1 MEKNNK
7 NASETMQEQKQ
18 RFDTETMYKQM
29 YKIDELQ
36 GKIADLE
43 MENTSLKRRIGG
55 YKTAKSTYE
64 KQYFVFKEQIDL
76 LTSAMADSSEQI
88 KTLQQELEDAK
99 SCAEHYKQLD
109 KEGDEL
115 NEKRIAE
122 IETLKTQNEKRE
134 KELQSAKV
142 EIQSLKEVN
151 TTLSRQIVQLEDSL
165 NEALVQRDDYRTNY
179 ETIMSLPWYKRI
191 FMFL

>member
-7 NASETMQEQKQ
+7 NASETTQEQKQ

-43 MENTSLKRRIGG
+43 MENTSLKRQIGG
-55 YKTAKSTYE
+55 YKTAKSNYE
-64 KQYFVFKEQIDL
+64 KKVEKITKSSAIVIDEYAEQVR
-76 LTSAMADSSEQI
+76 
-88 KTLQQELEDAK
+88 TLQQELAEAK

-122 IETLKTQNEKRE
+122 IETLKTQNEKSE

-151 TTLSRQIVQLEDSL
+151 TTLSRQIVHLEDSL
-165 NEALVQRDDYRTNY
+165 NEALVQRDDYRANY
-179 ETIMSLPWYKRI
+179 EAIMSMPWYKRI

>member
-7 NASETMQEQKQ
+7 NASETTQEQKQ

-43 MENTSLKRRIGG
+43 MENTSLKRQIGG
-55 YKTAKSTYE
+55 YKTAKSNYE
-64 KQYFVFKEQIDL
+64 KKINVFKEQIDL

-88 KTLQQELEDAK
+88 KALQRDLVKANTA
-99 SCAEHYKQLD
+99 AEHYKQLD

-134 KELQSAKV
+134 KELQSSKV

-179 ETIMSLPWYKRI
+179 ETIMSMPWYKRI

>member
-43 MENTSLKRRIGG
+43 MENTSLKRQIGG
-55 YKTAKSTYE
+55 YKTSKSNYE
-64 KQYFVFKEQIDL
+64 KKINVFKEQIDL

-88 KTLQQELEDAK
+88 KALQRDLVKANTA
-99 SCAEHYKQLD
+99 AEHYKQLD

-179 ETIMSLPWYKRI
+179 ETIMSMPWYKRI

>member
-1 MEKNNK
+1 MGKNNK

-36 GKIADLE
+36 GKIDDLE
-43 MENTSLKRRIGG
+43 MENTSLKRQIGG
-55 YKTAKSTYE
+55 YKTAKSNYE
-64 KQYFVFKEQIDL
+64 KKVERITKGSAAVIDDYAEQVR
-76 LTSAMADSSEQI
+76 
-88 KTLQQELEDAK
+88 TLQQELAEAK
-99 SCAEHYKQLD
+99 SCVEHYRQLD

-115 NEKRIAE
+115 NEKRIAD
-122 IETLKTQNEKRE
+122 IEALKNQNEKRE

-165 NEALVQRDDYRTNY
+165 NEALVQRDDYRANY
-179 ETIMSLPWYKRI
+179 EAIMSLPWYKRI

>member
-1 MEKNNK
+1 MGKNNK

-36 GKIADLE
+36 SKIADLE
-43 MENTSLKRRIGG
+43 MENTSLKRQIGG
-55 YKTAKSTYE
+55 YKTAKSNYE
-64 KQYFVFKEQIDL
+64 KKVERITKGSAAVIDDYAEQVR
-76 LTSAMADSSEQI
+76 
-88 KTLQQELEDAK
+88 TLQQELAKAK

-165 NEALVQRDDYRTNY
+165 NEALVQRDDYRANY
-179 ETIMSLPWYKRI
+179 ETIMSMPWYKRI

>member
-1 MEKNNK
+1 M
-7 NASETMQEQKQ
+7 
-18 RFDTETMYKQM
+18 
-29 YKIDELQ
+29 IDEY
-36 GKIADLE
+36 A
-43 MENTSLKRRIGG
+43 
-55 YKTAKSTYE
+55 
-64 KQYFVFKEQIDL
+64 EQVR
-76 LTSAMADSSEQI
+76 
-88 KTLQQELEDAK
+88 TLQQELADVK